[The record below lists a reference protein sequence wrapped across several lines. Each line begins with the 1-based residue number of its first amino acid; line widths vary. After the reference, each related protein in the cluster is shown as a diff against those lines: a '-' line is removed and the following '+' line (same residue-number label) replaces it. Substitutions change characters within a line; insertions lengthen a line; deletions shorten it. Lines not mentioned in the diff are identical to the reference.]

1 MYLIAL
7 SLLLAAATPTT
18 PPTEPAASDAQ
29 ATADDSQGDVNRLIC
44 RRVTAIG
51 SRVSST
57 RQCAT
62 AAEWARMRE
71 SARQGTDRVQ
81 ANRSTNGG

>member
-1 MYLIAL
+1 MILITL
-7 SLLLAAATPTT
+7 SLLLAADTPTAPAT
-18 PPTEPAASDAQ
+18 QPAASDVQ
-29 ATADDSQGDVNRLIC
+29 ATADDSQGDVNRIIC
-44 RRVTAIG
+44 RRVSAIG

-57 RQCAT
+57 RHCAT

-81 ANRSTNGG
+81 ANRSTTGG

>member
-1 MYLIAL
+1 MILITL
-7 SLLLAAATPTT
+7 SLLLAADTPTT
-18 PPTEPAASDAQ
+18 PATQPASSEAQ
-29 ATADDSQGDVNRLIC
+29 ATADDSQGDVNRIIC
-44 RRVTAIG
+44 RRVSAIG

-71 SARQGTDRVQ
+71 SARQATDRVQ
-81 ANRSTNGG
+81 ANRPTGGG